1 MLNLLN
7 LIATLGMFQGVS
19 MALGN
24 RLEIFRRQMFEG
36 EVFRLH
42 TAHSEF
48 RENVYILRE
57 KI

>member
-36 EVFRLH
+36 EVLRLH

-48 RENVYILRE
+48 RENTCIY
-57 KI
+57 